1 MNSSKE
7 PNKNLEN
14 LNEKTCRW
22 PIGHPDEANFYFCGR
37 NPMEER
43 VYCKLHVLHAYQPK
57 GWKNDEE
64 EDKNTKGTE
73 ELPEFFEKKIK
84 SA

>member
-1 MNSSKE
+1 MCIRDS
-7 PNKNLEN
+7 
-14 LNEKTCRW
+14 
-22 PIGHPDEANFYFCGR
+22 CGR

-64 EDKNTKGTE
+64 DNKSTKGTTE
-73 ELPEFFEKKIK
+73 ELPEFLEKKIK